1 MAKLKHFGDL
11 KIQHFVIFLTLMELA
26 SCGNPP
32 EQLTKLAGKQIA
44 IDSSYTLVDSIQN
57 FITPYHDRVE
67 QILDS
72 TLAYAPY
79 VISKTDGTLN
89 STAGNLMADIV
100 LSETDPIFEQRTGQH
115 IDLVLLNYGGIRS
128 VISKGNVTAR
138 TAYEV
143 MPFENTVVV
152 VELNG
157 ESILKMV
164 NYLIKSKRAHPVA
177 GIQITLNKDQSINS
191 ISIGGNQLDLNR
203 SYYVATSDYLVTGGD
218 NMTFFSEA
226 LTKTETDYKIRNAMI
241 DYFSKVDTL
250 APQVDLRYY
259 QLQ

>member
-1 MAKLKHFGDL
+1 MAKLKHFRLL
-11 KIQHFVIFLTLMELA
+11 KIKHFVIFLLFLGLV

-57 FITPYHDRVE
+57 FITPYHNRVE

-79 VISKTDGTLN
+79 AISKTDGTLN
-89 STAGNLMADIV
+89 TTAGNLMADIV
-100 LSETDPIFEQRTGQH
+100 LSETDPIFKKRTGKN
-115 IDLVLLNYGGIRS
+115 IDFVLLNHGGIRS

-143 MPFENTVVV
+143 MPFENAVVV

-157 ESILKMV
+157 ASILKMV
-164 NYLIKSKRAHPVA
+164 DYLIRSKRAHPVA
-177 GIQITLNKDQSINS
+177 GIQIILNKDQTANG
-191 ISIGGNQLDLNR
+191 ISIGGKPLELNR
-203 SYYVATSDYLVTGGD
+203 NYYVATSDYLVTGGD
-218 NMTFFSEA
+218 NMTFFTEA
-226 LTKTETDYKIRNAMI
+226 LSKTETDYKIRNAII

-250 APQVDLRYY
+250 TPKVDLRYY